1 MAQADKASTL
11 PKYAIDEDGFL
22 LDPEAWNREVAAS
35 MAAHD
40 GLVLN
45 ESHWDLIQSLRDF
58 YFTHGYAPQE
68 RHVCHLNQRD
78 KFCLD
83 KMFHD
88 QYREAWRLAGLP
100 NPGEEYKSY
109 M

>member
-1 MAQADKASTL
+1 MFQPDTRQTFT
-11 PKYAIDEDGFL
+11 AIPLDDDGFL
-22 LDPEAWNREVAAS
+22 IHPEDWNRELAAS
-35 MAAHD
+35 LAAHD
-40 GLVLN
+40 GLVLS
-45 ESHWDLIQSLRDF
+45 ESHWTLLQSLRDF

-68 RHVCHLNQRD
+68 RHVCFLNHLD

-83 KMFHD
+83 RMFHD

>member
-1 MAQADKASTL
+1 MTQPEMTQSYTTIGL
-11 PKYAIDEDGFL
+11 DEDGFL
-22 LDPEAWNREVAAS
+22 LDPENWSQDLAATL
-35 MAAHD
+35 AAHD
-40 GLVLN
+40 GLVLS
-45 ESHWDLIQSLRDF
+45 EEHWELLKSLRDF

-68 RHVCHLNQRD
+68 RHVCFLHQQD
-78 KFCLD
+78 KYCLD
-83 KMFHD
+83 RLFHD